1 LCKWRWKDVR
11 KEASEGGNAA
21 YRLTW
26 STRLPPFSSQFPLV
40 ENVVGFLQLI
50 IIIIILLL
58 LDINLFNKKYNFN
71 NFKNRQKRKKKKKK
85 ELGFVDSLPLF
96 DGFD

>member
-1 LCKWRWKDVR
+1 MEGS
-11 KEASEGGNAA
+11 KEASEGGKAA

-50 IIIIILLL
+50 IIIIIIIIIMLL
-58 LDINLFNKKYNFN
+58 LDIKIFLNIYFSLISKTE
-71 NFKNRQKRKKKKKK
+71 KKKKKK
-85 ELGFVDSLPLF
+85 KIGLGFVDSSACFEPW
-96 DGFD
+96 D